1 MTVTLSLSSGGGV
14 LKPSCASDGQGR
26 RITMEHQN
34 STLALQTGAAQLV
47 SMSIQGGP
55 PYVSLPP
62 PQGMVV
68 PAVPGQMQE
77 VPGQGA
83 VQLPPAVPGPAIP
96 GRKHCGGCGNVKSSD
111 EFHKSKSRGDGL
123 QVYGMHVAYPFP
135 SSFCMRVESCTGFRC
150 CVLTACCL
158 QSHCKE
164 CMARLHTNW
173 RKKRPEV
180 MAPAVESK
188 VCGGCNKEKPASE
201 FYADRKRRDGLQCQC
216 KACTSQH
223 HERWRAKKREEVGES
238 SA

>member
-1 MTVTLSLSSGGGV
+1 M
-14 LKPSCASDGQGR
+14 
-26 RITMEHQN
+26 N
-34 STLALQTGAAQLV
+34 
-47 SMSIQGGP
+47 
-55 PYVSLPP
+55 
-62 PQGMVV
+62 
-68 PAVPGQMQE
+68 
-77 VPGQGA
+77 
-83 VQLPPAVPGPAIP
+83 
-96 GRKHCGGCGNVKSSD
+96 
-111 EFHKSKSRGDGL
+111 
-123 QVYGMHVAYPFP
+123 
-135 SSFCMRVESCTGFRC
+135 
-150 CVLTACCL
+150 TACIL

-238 SA
+238 SAWHASIVVQSGKGACLRVWCGKAGA